1 MSCEDGDL
9 KTCLRGGSMNEKL
22 HSFINFGP
30 IHLKLDFS
38 YISELATYAKTLVWS
53 KSRSGLGDTAP
64 GSWKLL
70 QNQWISSDLSNFYQR
85 IYKGKSEFW
94 CSSI

>member
-1 MSCEDGDL
+1 MWDMRVVVWKPASE
-9 KTCLRGGSMNEKL
+9 GGSMDEKL

-30 IHLKLDFS
+30 IHLKLDFT
-38 YISELATYAKTLVWS
+38 YFSELATYARTLVWS

-70 QNQWISSDLSNFYQR
+70 QNQLISSNFEWYLPKDL
-85 IYKGKSEFW
+85 
-94 CSSI
+94 